1 MNVKHR
7 WVLMYDIREP
17 KRLQKVARLADAFGN
32 RIQKSVYEIYTD
44 NLTID
49 NIEKSIKILIEEEDS
64 FALIPVC
71 LPDWEKTIRLGTLEK
86 HYTDPK
92 EEENLFL

>member
-1 MNVKHR
+1 
-7 WVLMYDIREP
+7 MYDIREP

-49 NIEKSIKILIEEEDS
+49 NIEK
-64 FALIPVC
+64 A
-71 LPDWEKTIRLGTLEK
+71 
-86 HYTDPK
+86 
-92 EEENLFL
+92 